1 MREAVRTELLK
12 ARSGF
17 WMLFVLAYTLL
28 LPWFAWQI
36 TGAGQD
42 MVVYLSACPVAA
54 AFLGSFVVT
63 RDYYYK
69 SIERLV
75 LLHRRAP
82 VFAAKLIAG
91 AASGFAAGMVG
102 SVGWGAI
109 IVAVRGVDP
118 GAWQAFAGCL
128 AACTLAGAL
137 GAAIGWIL
145 PNYYVATA
153 VSLLVPFALELP
165 LGLVAPE
172 VTRFLPASALAGIVQ
187 APLPGLFGPVASSAI
202 GLGWL
207 AFAAFTGWRLFRK
220 REIR

>member
-36 TGAGQD
+36 TGEGQD
-42 MVVYLSACPVAA
+42 MLAYLAVCPVAA

-69 SIERLV
+69 SMERAV
-75 LLHRRAP
+75 LMHRRAH

-91 AASGFAAGMVG
+91 AVGGFVAGVAG

-109 IVAVRGVDP
+109 TAAVDRVDP
-118 GAWQAFAGCL
+118 GAWRAFAGCV
-128 AACTLAGAL
+128 AACTLAGGI
-137 GAAIGWIL
+137 GAAVGWIL
-145 PNYYVATA
+145 PNYYAATS

-165 LGLVAPE
+165 LSIVAPE
-172 VTRFLPASALAGIVQ
+172 VTRFLPASALASIVG
-187 APLPGLFGPVASSAI
+187 APLPGLSGPVLGSLI
-202 GLGWL
+202 GAGWL
-207 AFAAFTGWRLFRK
+207 AVAAFTGWQLFCK